1 MPDTLTDLTHR
12 LMPLKGRC
20 SNVITDYTRGYR
32 RRGGEGGKGMLGVAK
47 KRKIVT
53 CEETPPLESISC
65 REREREST
73 TFESSN
79 AISLTIRAVAP
90 VS

>member
-32 RRGGEGGKGMLGVAK
+32 GRGGEGGKGMLGVAK

-65 REREREST
+65 RERERE
-73 TFESSN
+73 
-79 AISLTIRAVAP
+79 RAPLSRVRMRFR
-90 VS
+90 